1 MKKYLLTFAAYI
13 FCFLLSQDI
22 WAARSCRVV
31 AESALGAQAGNV
43 RTFSETEIR
52 ETYSKAKAFQDKR
65 NEEWSERQRCLCCHT
80 TLPYMLTRTPDQRSK
95 PTLDKFQEMAAR
107 KVENPDQAPWYAA
120 DHQGRNSN
128 PTEAVVNALT
138 LVMYDV
144 NSGSPLKPTTIK
156 SIDRIFENQNP
167 DGRLH
172 WLDFALEPFESK
184 KGELWGNAMAILTT
198 EIAQKNSNY
207 RAPEAQYAKLKTFVG
222 RNESKLKINEKAVL
236 LWAHSQNPR
245 SANPVL
251 TATQVK
257 NFANEIKA
265 KQNENGSW
273 NQKDVLGQGEMREDT
288 YSTAMALIGLIK
300 SGQGGSVQA
309 KKAVAYIVSKQIT
322 DNVLSMGQDYTM
334 WLSNSMN
341 REGSTLNNRFAS
353 DVATSYA
360 TLALQMYR
368 SDILLSQ

>member
-1 MKKYLLTFAAYI
+1 MKKYLFTFVAYI
-13 FCFLLSQDI
+13 FCFLLSQEAL
-22 WAARSCRVV
+22 AARSCRVV
-31 AESALGAQAGNV
+31 AESALAAQTQNI
-43 RTFSETEIR
+43 RTYSENEIR
-52 ETYSKAKAFQDKR
+52 ETYSKVKSFQDKR

-107 KVENPDQAPWYAA
+107 KVENPDQAPWYPA

-138 LVMYDV
+138 LVMYDI
-144 NSGSPLKPTTIK
+144 NSGSSLKPTTLK

-184 KGELWGNAMAILTT
+184 KGELWGNSMAILTT

-207 RAPEAQYAKLKTFVG
+207 RAPEAQYAKLKSFVL
-222 RNESKLKINEKAVL
+222 RNETRLKINEKSVL
-236 LWAHSQNPR
+236 LWAHSQNSNSGQGLLT
-245 SANPVL
+245 SA
-251 TATQVK
+251 QVK
-257 NFANEIKA
+257 KFVNEIKA
-265 KQNENGSW
+265 KQNQNGSW

-300 SGQGGSVQA
+300 AGQGKTPEA
-309 KKAVAYIVSKQIT
+309 KKAVAYLVSQQIT
-322 DNVLSMGQDYTM
+322 RNVLSMGQDYTL
-334 WLSNSMN
+334 WLSTSMN
-341 REGSTLNNRFAS
+341 RENATLNNRFAS

-360 TLALQMYR
+360 SLALQMYR
-368 SDILLSQ
+368 SDILLSE